1 MDEYNYNLPV
11 SKLLNQGD
19 CRKSTVNWPNYLELG
34 LSQEHIP
41 ELIRMFTDE
50 ALYWADSESLEVW
63 APMHA
68 WRTLGQLQSVEA
80 IEPLLEQLY
89 RIDDDDDDWIGEE
102 FPEVFSMIGPQA
114 ISSLSSYL
122 AAGYGLFAKICVA
135 KSIEKIG
142 NQYPESKEQCV
153 EILTKQLEKYHQN
166 DQTLNGF
173 LISYLVDLQAVDS
186 IGVIRKAF
194 QHECV
199 DYSIQGDIE
208 DAEIILGIRE
218 SRSTPPLNFKW
229 MFDNDRQASNTSFI
243 RTEAKVGRNDPCPC
257 GSGKKYKKCCLKKA

>member
-19 CRKSTVNWPNYLELG
+19 CRQTMVEWPNYLELG
-34 LSQEHIP
+34 LSQKHIP
-41 ELIRMFTDE
+41 ELIRMLTDDD
-50 ALYWADSESLEVW
+50 LNWADSESLEVW

-89 RIDDDDDDWIGEE
+89 RIDNDDDDWIGEE

-122 AAGYGLFAKICVA
+122 ATGFGLFAKICVA
-135 KSIEKIG
+135 QSIDKIG
-142 NQYPESKEQCV
+142 NQYPESREQCV
-153 EILTKQLEKYHQN
+153 EILTKQLEEFRHN

-186 IGVIRKAF
+186 IDVIRKAY

-199 DYSIQGDIE
+199 DYSILGDIE
-208 DAEIILGIRE
+208 DTEIKLGIRE
-218 SRSTPPLNFKW
+218 SRASPPPKFKW
-229 MFDNDRQASNTSFI
+229 VFDNERQASNTSVI
-243 RTEAKVGRNDPCPC
+243 RTEYKVGRNDPCPC